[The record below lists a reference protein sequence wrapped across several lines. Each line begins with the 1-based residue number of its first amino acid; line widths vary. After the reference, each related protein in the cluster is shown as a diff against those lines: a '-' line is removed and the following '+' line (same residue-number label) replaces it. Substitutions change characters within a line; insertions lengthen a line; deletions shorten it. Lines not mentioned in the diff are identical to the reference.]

1 MYQITER
8 NRRPRFSSGKRG
20 HYIECQIPKRYSVFA
35 HLIGH
40 GPLLAHLLQLDDE
53 LPVVELHEGPPLVGA
68 PLGGGEALDEG
79 VGGAK
84 GAQVPEHQARL
95 GGQGEPARDGRGGG
109 GGGAA
114 EVLEAHAEQLEVL
127 HIGNVKWKKRFSSWT
142 KAGGKR

>member
-1 MYQITER
+1 MER

-40 GPLLAHLLQLDDE
+40 GPLLAHLLQLDHE

-109 GGGAA
+109 GGGGAA

-127 HIGNVKWKKRFSSWT
+127 HMLETENGKMILSWT
-142 KAGGKR
+142 RAWNG